1 MGRKKWQ
8 TGIEQFTKQM
18 AGKGLLAVLL
28 AAVLTGSGCGRA
40 REQEKPQET
49 LDPVEIDQSEDL
61 EKEGEQPALDQKP
74 GDSEKEPEDSS
85 EEDSSQEEGDPA
97 GDSEAEKDSDLEY
110 AGDGEDQEEEGVV
123 IERVGEPVSYE
134 AEDGTQLFISGLY
147 YPFVSIPENPAAA
160 EKINQ
165 VFETQKKEDEVQ
177 IAEYKEWAEE
187 AYQEQQ
193 EQAENTFLN
202 YALDRDYIVTSSGE
216 RLLCINEVEYSYAGG
231 NFDLATGDLV
241 GWEQMTDDVEGF
253 RSFLAEQIHTF
264 LETEQMT
271 DGMTWSEALYPNYQ
285 DTLPLL
291 LETPNWYVEEGNLNI
306 VFNPYDIAPYAAGS
320 IAVNVPLADCE
331 EYWNAYGREI
341 LQPGDNY

>member
-1 MGRKKWQ
+1 MGRKEWQ

-18 AGKGLLAVLL
+18 AGKGLLAILL
-28 AAVLTGSGCGRA
+28 AAVLTGSGCSRV

-61 EKEGEQPALDQKP
+61 EKEGEQPVLDQELE
-74 GDSEKEPEDSS
+74 DSEKEPDG
-85 EEDSSQEEGDPA
+85 SSQKEKDP
-97 GDSEAEKDSDLEY
+97 DSEY
-110 AGDGEDQEEEGVV
+110 TRDGEGQEEEGVV

-147 YPFVSIPENPAAA
+147 YPFASIPENPAAA

-165 VFETQKKEDEVQ
+165 VFETQKKEDEIQ

-231 NFDLATGDLV
+231 AHPNSRVWTWNFDLATGDLV
-241 GWEQMTDDVEGF
+241 GWEQMTDDIEGF

-285 DTLPLL
+285 ETLPLL
-291 LETPNWYVEEGNLNI
+291 LEAPNWYVEEGNLNI

-320 IAVNVPLADCE
+320 IAVNIPLADCE
-331 EYWNAYGREI
+331 EYWNAYGQEI

>member
-1 MGRKKWQ
+1 MGRKEWQ

-18 AGKGLLAVLL
+18 AGKGLLAILL
-28 AAVLTGSGCGRA
+28 AAVLTGSGCSRV

-61 EKEGEQPALDQKP
+61 EKEGEQPVLDQELE
-74 GDSEKEPEDSS
+74 DSEKEPDG
-85 EEDSSQEEGDPA
+85 SSQKEKDP
-97 GDSEAEKDSDLEY
+97 DSEY
-110 AGDGEDQEEEGVV
+110 TRDGEGQEEEGVV

-165 VFETQKKEDEVQ
+165 VFETQKKEDEIQ

-231 NFDLATGDLV
+231 PHPNSRVWTWNFDLATGDLV
-241 GWEQMTDDVEGF
+241 GWEQMTDDIEGF

-285 DTLPLL
+285 ETLPLL
-291 LETPNWYVEEGNLNI
+291 LEAPNWYVEEGNLNI

-320 IAVNVPLADCE
+320 IAVNIPLADCE
-331 EYWNAYGREI
+331 EYWNAYGQEI